1 MIILKKIKNNFNNDI
16 NNGNN
21 EKDNC
26 INDTDYSNNANN
38 NHNKSRMIIMATTI
52 TTAWTESPK
61 PKQEQ
66 QPAQHAQPDAPLGP
80 THLGEGGPR
89 VVHDGVEVIALAQGV
104 DLFRR
109 QLVEVV
115 VLTLHGEGERSEVSH
130 QVVQT
135 ARVQLPCI

>member
-1 MIILKKIKNNFNNDI
+1 MNHTDKNMSKNRI
-16 NNGNN
+16 PA
-21 EKDNC
+21 
-26 INDTDYSNNANN
+26 TSNK
-38 NHNKSRMIIMATTI
+38 HKCCEDDATI
-52 TTAWTESPK
+52 
-61 PKQEQ
+61 
-66 QPAQHAQPDAPLGP
+66 P
-80 THLGEGGPR
+80 THLGERCSR

-135 ARVQLPCI
+135 TEFQLY